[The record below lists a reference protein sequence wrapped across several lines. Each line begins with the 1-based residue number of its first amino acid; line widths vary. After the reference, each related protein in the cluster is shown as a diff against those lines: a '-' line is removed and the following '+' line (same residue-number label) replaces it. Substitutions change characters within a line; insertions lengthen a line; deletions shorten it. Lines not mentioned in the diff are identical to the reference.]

1 MDRTINSNDRKAIR
15 PMRIPMNHDSI
26 ALFGSRARGDSDQLS
41 DSDLLLVSDRR
52 VDREKNAFA
61 REGFSVS
68 SFTWTQFDAMAASGS
83 LFLQHLKQESVL
95 LSDASGRLSSTL
107 KSFRPKRDQ
116 SQRILENRSLFGLT
130 SGTPDYVNTLGWAF
144 DVLAVAVRNHAV
156 LLAAQDETYL
166 FSQQALVA
174 WLTRKFGLS
183 STESALLGAL
193 RPLKQ
198 EYRGTGKVASA
209 DWRQLVSTQALVERI
224 FFVNCAAEPEGL
236 LNFARQRIASGPS
249 VATWY
254 LALRSYEGALRTM
267 QPLLTADQ
275 AAELHC
281 LEEVIRKPS
290 PYSAADFGGLAR
302 IQARLNAT
310 WQILVE
316 S

>member
-1 MDRTINSNDRKAIR
+1 MDVG
-15 PMRIPMNHDSI
+15 SI
-26 ALFGSRARGDSDQLS
+26 ALFGSCARGDSDRLS
-41 DSDLLLVSDRR
+41 DSDLLLVSDLR

-83 LFLQHLKQESVL
+83 LFLQHLKLESVL

-107 KSFRPKRDQ
+107 RNFKPKRDQ
-116 SQRILENRSLFGLT
+116 SQRIIENQSLFELT
-130 SGTPDYVNTLGWAF
+130 SGTPAHINTLGWAF
-144 DVLAVAVRNHAV
+144 DILAVAVRNHAV
-156 LLAAQDETYL
+156 LLAAQDGTYL

-174 WLTRKFGLS
+174 WLTQKFGLS
-183 STESALLGAL
+183 SSESALLRAL

-198 EYRGTGKVASA
+198 EYRGTGKVVSA

-224 FFVNCAAEPEGL
+224 FCVTCAAEPAGL
-236 LNFARQRIASGPS
+236 LNFARQRIALNASL
-249 VATWY
+249 ARWY
-254 LALRSYEGALRTM
+254 LAMRSYEGALRAI
-267 QPLLTADQ
+267 QPLLTAEQ
-275 AAELHC
+275 AAELRC

-310 WQILVE
+310 WQMLVE
-316 S
+316 SKASIPPTRRLVDDVTGAD